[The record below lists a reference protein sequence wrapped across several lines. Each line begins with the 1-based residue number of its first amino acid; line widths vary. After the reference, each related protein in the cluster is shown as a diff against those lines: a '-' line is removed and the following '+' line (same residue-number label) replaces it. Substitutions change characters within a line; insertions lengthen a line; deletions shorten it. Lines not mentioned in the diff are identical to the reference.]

1 MVRMTAAQG
10 QNGIG
15 PTHRPEHTRP
25 LAARTDHGLA
35 ASFDDARTD
44 EQVLAAELGVLHTLG
59 VLGKILD
66 LLTNRLGQQFKWP
79 YGLSVVLSRRS
90 SSALPAATLGVAVA
104 LPPVFQAVG
113 FQAAHDRLAL
123 RSPETSGNAVGDV
136 GRNRA
141 IEEGIETDSKVRP
154 STWFVG

>member
-1 MVRMTAAQG
+1 MCLGGFRQEELFSQA
-10 QNGIG
+10 
-15 PTHRPEHTRP
+15 E
-25 LAARTDHGLA
+25 
-35 ASFDDARTD
+35 
-44 EQVLAAELGVLHTLG
+44 VLAVGDQKT
-59 VLGKILD
+59 
-66 LLTNRLGQQFKWP
+66 QQFKWP

-141 IEEGIETDSKVRP
+141 TEEGIETDSKVRP